1 MSYQLP
7 GAAVDKGGSIMSDS
21 HRLHHHHQQHH
32 HHHHQQQQQQQLL
45 QQPHHHS
52 HQHHHH
58 AGQRDAAIAAWSRC
72 NSSSNN
78 SGAKGPGLGPTCEGD
93 PTANTL
99 PSRRGAQRATAFRSH
114 GRTDARSPLALAKV
128 EAPAPYGDSHCKS
141 SARPPATA
149 ATAASGRLRG
159 GDAAGGQRD
168 LAQYVRGY
176 LEAGGRDVGAEWEE
190 RYYATFSR
198 SVECCS
204 SDNNSRETS
213 PVKANAR
220 STFSTADSTVR
231 GVQQGA
237 STAGVSNRAL
247 PQQGIGAAGSS
258 GRGAPNVGDSGSR
271 SKDAGSATAC
281 TRGCEGDGASEGSSG
296 GGSKSETRLTANGAH
311 EGIPRID
318 IHECCYDGNAA
329 AAAVDESGTL
339 KVLGAAMGNSEQ
351 KGVQVGNSFSRS
363 TKSKLGG
370 SVAGDGKERSALSVM
385 HSIGVQTE
393 AACKQNNGGGSPSTP
408 SAPSSNASKHSSD
421 GLSGSVD
428 GASGTASGGGEK
440 RSNSDEEG
448 SEGFRDNI
456 SDIFRFLDDVSV
468 CDSGTGP
475 MHSRNDSCN
484 SLARNLKSDSDC
496 TPECTPRKHAEQPT
510 PLGSLSLS
518 EQDHHLLQEV
528 HLLQQE
534 YKQQQKQRDQQKHKD
549 NNNHQGKQQT
559 QLSRVSR
566 QRGAS
571 EPDDELKV
579 SVCKLVL
586 RMGEIERKLETLTG
600 VRAEISEVLAKLNKL
615 DEKLVQEALP
625 CLQSPTDEKPGEE
638 YDNNGQQQCSRGHRA
653 HMPKSESGTEWGSS
667 DASCGDSLRVQALRR
682 SLLGRR
688 SSRSLAEDNSATES
702 KLVSMASS
710 PHGDWKS
717 GSSSGGGGGGGGGGA
732 GGGGG
737 VVGGGCG
744 MISGAVNGSGAVEKV
759 AGCSNI
765 SGCPGMGG
773 GGNNNSNLVTSGL
786 YVYEPGR
793 EYERRER
800 YGDGQSGP
808 IQMEVGYAFSAKPDN
823 VQADEALV
831 QQVYGGRISASTL
844 RAHMKSN
851 PLYRE
856 VPAGPGGEA
865 DGQRRGQPSWT
876 LEEYT
881 RHAKQRGKLSA
892 IDLQTQESLNPNN
905 LEYWMEEIYTPGY
918 DSLLKRK
925 EAEFRRAKLCKIA
938 VLVLVA
944 VCTVVLVIV
953 VPICTVRT

>member
-21 HRLHHHHQQHH
+21 HRLHHHHQQQHH
-32 HHHHQQQQQQQLL
+32 HHHQQQQQQQQQQLL

-52 HQHHHH
+52 HHHHHH

-78 SGAKGPGLGPTCEGD
+78 SGAKGPGLGPTCDGD

-190 RYYATFSR
+190 RFYATFSR

-220 STFSTADSTVR
+220 STFSTADSSFR
-231 GVQQGA
+231 GVQQGT

-258 GRGAPNVGDSGSR
+258 GRGAPNVGDSGPR

-318 IHECCYDGNAA
+318 IHECCYDDNAA

-496 TPECTPRKHAEQPT
+496 TPERTPRKHAEQST

-534 YKQQQKQRDQQKHKD
+534 YKQQQQQRDQQKHKD
-549 NNNHQGKQQT
+549 NNNHQGKQQA

-638 YDNNGQQQCSRGHRA
+638 YDNNGQQCSRGRRA

-717 GSSSGGGGGGGGGGA
+717 GSSSGGGGGIVSEFLSR
-732 GGGGG
+732 G
-737 VVGGGCG
+737 VALNEQWRTP
-744 MISGAVNGSGAVEKV
+744 SSF
-759 AGCSNI
+759 SL
-765 SGCPGMGG
+765 SL
-773 GGNNNSNLVTSGL
+773 S
-786 YVYEPGR
+786 
-793 EYERRER
+793 
-800 YGDGQSGP
+800 
-808 IQMEVGYAFSAKPDN
+808 QMEVGYAFSAKPDN

-865 DGQRRGQPSWT
+865 DGHRRGQPSWT